1 MTNKVKS
8 YHDLRIW
15 QSGIK
20 LVKSIYGLTSNF
32 PKNEVF
38 GLSSQMQRAAVSI
51 PSNIAEGQVR
61 GSDKE
66 FKRFLQIALASSAEL
81 ETQIIIAK
89 ELRYLAEED
98 YNITIQALNELA
110 KQIRSL
116 SKHISNS

>member
-66 FKRFLQIALASSAEL
+66 FIRFLQIALASSAEL